1 MGAAGAAGGPP
12 PPLEE
17 KEDAS
22 PTAKAKTM
30 ERRVH
35 ELIESAA
42 LAQTKGE
49 AVMALERA
57 REAGRKER
65 QLTKYRDQHKL
76 RDQVNLDLTFSVCFC
91 LAQAYAMNDMHDEA
105 LQSFGLVARNKHY
118 RMSGR
123 MRVNMGNLHFRL
135 KQFTQAIKQFRIGL
149 DLVKDDHKKL
159 RASILRN
166 IGCAFVRMG
175 QFQDAI
181 RNFDEALQAS
191 TATAAVADVNK
202 YDDDFQCAFN
212 LIVCYYALGDRELM
226 KRSFQRLVE
235 LQPPGPAKNEDDE
248 DEDDEDE
255 APGRTPKDE
264 LFEYENKRRDT
275 AVRYISRASMLLA
288 PRLFEDSWVQGYEWV
303 ALQLKDDYPQVA
315 SELEI
320 ARALAHLRARQFD
333 RAIELL
339 RAFEKRETALR
350 AKAATNLAFLYYL
363 EAEHE
368 LAHRYASL
376 AVKHQRYNAKALVNM
391 GCCLCERNE
400 LMKARELFLEAIGVE
415 ADCAEAIFNLGLV
428 HKQVGSL
435 GEALQAFDKLHTIV
449 PSSPEVL
456 YHIANIYDMLGQY
469 PSAARYFSLLLTKVP
484 TDPNALARLGQIHSK
499 EGDEAQAFHYHLES
513 YRHFPVDLDVIR
525 NLGVWFVN
533 TEVYW
538 KAIRYFRQAAAVA
551 PKDVKWRLMIAS
563 CYRRMDANA
572 EALETYKQVHRDFP
586 DDIECLEYLVMLCR
600 DMGREAS
607 EFEERLLRLQQR
619 RAAMGDDED
628 EESGAY
634 DGHDDMDD
642 DGHHGGGISSPSR
655 GGGGGRVQGMGD
667 AGGYIPAADESYDE

>member
-1 MGAAGAAGGPP
+1 M
-12 PPLEE
+12 
-17 KEDAS
+17 
-22 PTAKAKTM
+22 
-30 ERRVH
+30 
-35 ELIESAA
+35 
-42 LAQTKGE
+42 
-49 AVMALERA
+49 
-57 REAGRKER
+57 
-65 QLTKYRDQHKL
+65 
-76 RDQVNLDLTFSVCFC
+76 CFC

-123 MRVNMGNLHFRL
+123 MRVNMGNLHFKL
-135 KQFTQAIKQFRIGL
+135 KQYTQAIKQYRIGL

-226 KRSFQRLVE
+226 KKSFQRLVE
-235 LQPPGPAKNEDDE
+235 LQPPGPPRDADADE
-248 DEDDEDE
+248 DEEEGTAEEDGS
-255 APGRTPKDE
+255 GRQPKDA
-264 LFEYENKRRDT
+264 LFEYETNRRDT
-275 AVRYISRASMLLA
+275 AVRYITRASMLLA
-288 PRLFEDSWVQGYEWV
+288 PRLFEGSWVQGYEWV
-303 ALQLKDDYPQVA
+303 TQQLKDDYPSVA

-368 LAHRYASL
+368 LAHKYASL

-391 GCCLCERNE
+391 GCCLCERGE

-428 HKQVGSL
+428 HKRVDAL

-456 YHIANIYDMLGQY
+456 YHIANIYDMLQQY

-484 TDPNALARLGQIHSK
+484 TDPTALARLGQIHSK
-499 EGDEAQAFHYHLES
+499 EGDDGQAFHYHLES

-551 PKDVKWRLMIAS
+551 PRDVKWRLMIAS
-563 CYRRMDANA
+563 CYRRMDASA

-600 DMGREAS
+600 DMGREAG
-607 EFEERLLRLQQR
+607 EYEERLLRLQQR
-619 RAAMGDDED
+619 RAVMGEEDED
-628 EESGAY
+628 ESGAY
-634 DGHDDMDD
+634 DGHDEDDMA
-642 DGHHGGGISSPSR
+642 GSPAR
-655 GGGGGRVQGMGD
+655 GGGGGGD
-667 AGGYIPAADESYDE
+667 AMSPQGLGRSGGYVPAADDRYGAGGSASGQVARAPAPTDASPARFAAPGEGVARVQ